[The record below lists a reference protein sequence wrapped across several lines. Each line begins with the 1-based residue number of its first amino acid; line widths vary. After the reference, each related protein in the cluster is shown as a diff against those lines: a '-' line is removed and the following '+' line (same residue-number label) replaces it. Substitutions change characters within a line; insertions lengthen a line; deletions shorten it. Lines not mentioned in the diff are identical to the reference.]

1 MKLDAILHVPMSKYC
16 HGLDEKHI
24 VYRMRSAKGDLKRVT
39 LYYGDTACR
48 VTPIIFTPVPMELVA
63 SDLLHDYWQVIV
75 DSPYNRVYYYFEMD
89 DGNETK
95 LYYGNVFTDYLVDD
109 RSQYFKLPF
118 NHRADIAKVP
128 DWLHDAVVYNI
139 FPDSFATSHKYIS
152 LDPTEL
158 DYNGQ
163 TVKGKLGG
171 TLRGVTENVNYLK
184 DLGINCVYVNPI
196 FAAGEYHKYDLLD
209 YFHVDPVFGGDEAFR
224 EMVDTLHANGIRI
237 IIDGVF
243 NHCGWYFFAF
253 DDVVRNQEKS
263 KYCDWF
269 YHLEVPVERPETP
282 EIYPSYACFAY
293 ERMMPKLDT
302 ANPEV
307 MNYFCKVGRF
317 WVEEFGID
325 GWRLDVASEVDDG
338 FWRAFRKAVKE
349 VNPDALLIGEVWE
362 SANHWLQGDMFDS
375 AMNYDFRKHCNLF
388 FAERSIDAADFA
400 GRITNMLM
408 RYRVQTV
415 PVQLNLLDS
424 HDVSRFLSLCNSDTT
439 NYKLAILFMM
449 TFLGMPTVFYGD
461 ELGIQ
466 GILEEEYRHP
476 MPWNGGDA
484 ELRAFFK
491 KAIAMRKKFAALRR
505 GAFRMVSA
513 EAGDGLIAYTR
524 KLDNEVITVCIN
536 HGKMSIELPE
546 IKGTLY
552 WANGL
557 NDRALEANSFAV
569 FFSCEE

>member
-1 MKLDAILHVPMSKYC
+1 MKLDAILHVPMSEYC

-63 SDLLHDYWQVIV
+63 SDLLHDYWQAIV

-95 LYYGNVFTDYLVDD
+95 LYYGDVFTDHLVDD

-128 DWLHDAVVYNI
+128 DWVHDAVVYNI
-139 FPDSFATSHKYIS
+139 FPDSFATSHKHIS
-152 LDPTEL
+152 LEYTQM

-163 TVKGKLGG
+163 AVKGKLGG
-171 TLRGVTENVNYLK
+171 TLRGVAENVDYLK

-269 YHLEVPVERPETP
+269 YHLEFPVERPDTP

-307 MNYFCKVGRF
+307 RDYFCKVGRY

-388 FAERSIDAADFA
+388 FAEQSIDAADFA

-415 PVQLNLLDS
+415 PAQLNLLDS
-424 HDVSRFLSLCNSDTT
+424 HDVSRLLSLCNGDTT
-439 NYKLAILFMM
+439 KYKLAILFMM
-449 TFLGMPTVFYGD
+449 TFVGMPTVFYGD

-466 GILEEEYRHP
+466 GVLEEEYRHP

-484 ELRAFFK
+484 ELYAFFK
-491 KAIAMRKKFAALRR
+491 KAIAMRHELAPLRR
-505 GAFRMVSA
+505 GDFRMVSA
-513 EAGDGLIAYTR
+513 EAGSGLIVFTR
-524 KLDNEVITVCIN
+524 KWDNQLVTVCIN
-536 HGKMSIELPE
+536 HGKGSVDLPE
-546 IKGTLY
+546 IAGSLY
-552 WANGL
+552 WSDGL
-557 NDRALEANSFAV
+557 NGKTLAASGFAV
-569 FFSCEE
+569 FSSCEA

>member
-1 MKLDAILHVPMSKYC
+1 MKLDAVLHIPMSEYC
-16 HGLDEKHI
+16 HGLDENHI
-24 VYRMRSAKGDLKRVT
+24 VYRMRSAKNDLKRVT

-48 VTPIIFTPVPMELVA
+48 VTPIIFTPVPMERVA

-75 DSPYNRVYYYFEMD
+75 DSPYNRVYYYFELD
-89 DGNETK
+89 DGIKTK
-95 LYYGNVFTDYLVDD
+95 LYYGDVFTDHLVDD

-128 DWLHDAVVYNI
+128 DWVHDAVVYNI
-139 FPDSFATSHKYIS
+139 FPDSFATYHKHIS
-152 LDPTEL
+152 LESVQM
-158 DYNGQ
+158 DYHGQ

-171 TLRGVTENVNYLK
+171 TLRGVAENVDYLK
-184 DLGINCVYVNPI
+184 DLGINCVYINPI

-224 EMVDTLHANGIRI
+224 EMVDTLHAKGIRI

-269 YHLEVPVERPETP
+269 YHLEFPVERPETP

-307 MNYFCKVGRF
+307 RDYFCKVGRF

-349 VNPDALLIGEVWE
+349 ANPDALLIGEVWE
-362 SANHWLQGDMFDS
+362 SANHWLRGDMFDS

-388 FAERSIDAADFA
+388 FAEETIDAADFS
-400 GRITNMLM
+400 GRVTNMLM

-415 PVQLNLLDS
+415 PAQLNLLDS
-424 HDVSRFLSLCNSDTT
+424 HDVCRFLSLCNGDTT
-439 NYKLAILFMM
+439 KYKLAILFMM
-449 TFLGMPTVFYGD
+449 TFVGMPTVFYGD

-466 GILEEEYRHP
+466 GVLEEEYRHP
-476 MPWNGGDA
+476 MPWNGGD
-484 ELRAFFK
+484 EDLREFFK
-491 KAIAMRKKFAALRR
+491 KAIAMRHELEALRH
-505 GAFRMVSA
+505 GDFRMVSA
-513 EAGDGLIAYTR
+513 EQGSGLIVYTR
-524 KLDNEVITVCIN
+524 KLGKQQVTVCIN
-536 HGKMSIELPE
+536 SGKGSANLPQ
-546 IKGTLY
+546 IKGSIYWSDGLKGETLC
-552 WANGL
+552 G
-557 NDRALEANSFAV
+557 NSFAV
-569 FFSCEE
+569 FSSCEA